1 MTSTIWK
8 CNSFVELI
16 RLADSYNLVL
26 IPFLSFVMLAFGM
39 THVISKQISLADHF
53 CAALC

>member
-1 MTSTIWK
+1 MQYGNVT
-8 CNSFVELI
+8 FVELI

-39 THVISKQISLADHF
+39 THDFQANFTS
-53 CAALC
+53 